1 MNWNDTTT
9 KVSGGFG
16 RKDEKNQVSLF
27 FKTALKMTFNDF
39 KQSLSLSGPSSDCPI
54 LVKALW
60 YDAKGQWDEA
70 HDIAQSREGT
80 RDYDR
85 LHAYL
90 HRKEGDQWNAGYWYR
105 RARAEMPLYSLEQEW
120 EELVKLWLWFLE
132 CRVES
137 AECRIEM
144 QNVPQV
150 AHNLSSLC
158 FWLLTTRR
166 RDIVVNA
173 SKKALLVNRTYWPTF
188 LSFISHEVF
197 LFLFR
202 CAVVFG
208 VFLRVFT
215 R

>member
-1 MNWNDTTT
+1 MNGYYTITT
-9 KVSGGFG
+9 VSGGFG

-39 KQSLSLSGPSSDCPI
+39 KQSLALSGPSSDCPI

-105 RARAEMPLYSLEQEW
+105 RARAEMPAYSLEQEW
-120 EELVKLWLWFLE
+120 EELVKLWL
-132 CRVES
+132 
-137 AECRIEM
+137 
-144 QNVPQV
+144 
-150 AHNLSSLC
+150 
-158 FWLLTTRR
+158 
-166 RDIVVNA
+166 
-173 SKKALLVNRTYWPTF
+173 
-188 LSFISHEVF
+188 
-197 LFLFR
+197 
-202 CAVVFG
+202 
-208 VFLRVFT
+208 
-215 R
+215 